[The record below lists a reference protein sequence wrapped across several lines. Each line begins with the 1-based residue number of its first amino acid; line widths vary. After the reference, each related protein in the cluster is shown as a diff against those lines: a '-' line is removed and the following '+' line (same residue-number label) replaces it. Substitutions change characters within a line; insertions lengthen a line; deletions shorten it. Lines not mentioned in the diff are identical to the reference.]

1 MKSNTAKVS
10 AFILIAIAIAACNS
24 VKRVPDGKLLLTE
37 NKIFENN
44 KVIKTEI
51 TSNQLSQNPNA
62 KLFGFPLALTL
73 YNWAKPNPDSTYLLK
88 FKNNPKKLERMTK
101 MLVWI

>member
-1 MKSNTAKVS
+1 M
-10 AFILIAIAIAACNS
+10 
-24 VKRVPDGKLLLTE
+24 
-37 NKIFENN
+37 
-44 KVIKTEI
+44 
-51 TSNQLSQNPNA
+51 SQNPNA

-101 MLVWI
+101 WLSAKQVEQLGNSFFYKGIHNVLKKIGDAPEIIDKTRADKSLLRLKYYY